1 MADIT
6 GTLPFNR
13 GNAYKFTV
21 GTGVTT
27 SNQFTVGSQQYPI
40 DNLVY
45 GSTPIG
51 NISILV
57 GITTNV
63 TPSNTYYNGFVTSAF
78 VVPTPKYTT
87 GVLFVVI
94 PNYAQQTSTD
104 ADASLKIV
112 VRKHNSSLST
122 SKGCRIYEFIS
133 QVSTNEANVL
143 DKMNNGG
150 YSYLSISQ
158 AQLQTT
164 DGSYGT
170 SYELPLFT
178 LPHTYTCP
186 RYIVAIPL

>member
-1 MADIT
+1 MANIT

-13 GNAYKFTV
+13 GNAYKLTV

-27 SNQFTVGSQQYPI
+27 DNQFTINGQQYTT
-40 DNLVY
+40 DKLVY

-57 GITTNV
+57 GITHDAS
-63 TPSNTYYNGFVTSAF
+63 SNTYSNGFVTSAF

-94 PNYAQQTSTD
+94 PNYAQQTSMD
-104 ADASLKIV
+104 VDVFLKIV

-143 DKMNNGG
+143 DRMNNGG
-150 YSYLSISQ
+150 YTYLSISQ
-158 AQLQTT
+158 AQLQTIE
-164 DGSYGT
+164 GSYGT